1 MIALPP
7 RSRIQGLKLSTTIRV
22 YMSDTLQSLLQR
34 VSTPANLLQE
44 PAPTPEHLATIL
56 QAAVAAPDHAGLR
69 PWRFI
74 VIQGDARKQLGEV
87 YVASTLEGKPD
98 TPAAELDGIREKVLR
113 APMIVAVVAAIKPN
127 PKVPVREQ
135 LLSAGAAAH
144 TILLAAS
151 ALGYG
156 SIWLTG
162 RFAEDPYVYRE
173 LGLKGEEQI
182 VAFVHLG
189 TPGPG
194 AVITRKKI
202 QNRPKPADYTV
213 EWTGIKNNHFQE

>member
-1 MIALPP
+1 
-7 RSRIQGLKLSTTIRV
+7 
-22 YMSDTLQSLLQR
+22 MSETLQSLLQR
-34 VSTPANLLQE
+34 VSTPANLLRE
-44 PAPTPEHLATIL
+44 PAPAPAQLATIL
-56 QAAVAAPDHAGLR
+56 QAALAAPDHAGLR

-74 VIQGDARKQLGEV
+74 VIQGDARRRLGEV
-87 YVASTLEGKPD
+87 FVAATLQDKPD
-98 TPAAELDGIREKVLR
+98 TPAAELEAIGEKPLR

-127 PKVPVREQ
+127 PKIPPREQ
-135 LLSAGAAAH
+135 ILSAGAAAH
-144 TILLAAS
+144 TILLAAG

-156 SIWLTG
+156 GIWLTG
-162 RFAEDPYVYRE
+162 PFAEDAYVYKA

-194 AVITRKKI
+194 AEITKKKI

-213 EWTGIKNNHFQE
+213 EWTGIEK

>member
-1 MIALPP
+1 
-7 RSRIQGLKLSTTIRV
+7 
-22 YMSDTLQSLLQR
+22 MSETLQSLLQR

-56 QAAVAAPDHAGLR
+56 QAAVVVPDHASLR

-74 VIQGDARKQLGEV
+74 VIQGDSRKRLGDV
-87 YVASTLEGKPD
+87 YAAATLESKPD
-98 TPAAELDGIREKVLR
+98 TPAADLEAIREKVLR
-113 APMIVAVVAAIKPN
+113 APMLVAVVAAIKAN

-144 TILLAAS
+144 AILLAAN

-173 LGLKGEEQI
+173 LGLTGEEQI
-182 VAFVHLG
+182 VAFIHLG
-189 TPGPG
+189 TPAPG

-202 QNRPKPADYTV
+202 QNRPKAADYTV
-213 EWTGIKNNHFQE
+213 EWTGIKK

>member
-1 MIALPP
+1 MIPSP
-7 RSRIQGLKLSTTIRV
+7 TLKTNGF
-22 YMSDTLQSLLQR
+22 YMSETLQSLLQR

-44 PAPTPEHLATIL
+44 PAPTPEHLGSIL
-56 QAAVAAPDHAGLR
+56 QAAVCVPDHAGLR

-74 VIQGDARKQLGEV
+74 VIQGEALKRLGEV
-87 YVASTLEGKPD
+87 YVASTLQSKPD
-98 TPAAELDGIREKVLR
+98 TPAAELDAIREKARR
-113 APMIVAVVAAIKPN
+113 APMVVAVIATVKPN

-135 LLSAGAAAH
+135 ILSAGAAAH
-144 TILLAAS
+144 TILLAANT
-151 ALGYG
+151 LGYG

-189 TPGPG
+189 TPSPA
-194 AVITRKKI
+194 AVITKKKI
-202 QNRPKPADYTV
+202 LNRPKPADYTV
-213 EWTGIKNNHFQE
+213 EWTGIKE

>member
-1 MIALPP
+1 
-7 RSRIQGLKLSTTIRV
+7 
-22 YMSDTLQSLLQR
+22 MSETLQSLLQR

-44 PAPTPEHLATIL
+44 PAPTPEHLVSIL
-56 QAAVAAPDHAGLR
+56 QAAVCVPDHAGLR

-74 VIQGDARKQLGEV
+74 VIQGEALKRLGEV
-87 YVASTLEGKPD
+87 YVASTLQAKPD
-98 TPAAELDGIREKVLR
+98 TPAAELDSIREKARR
-113 APMIVAVVAAIKPN
+113 APMVVAVVAAIKPN

-135 LLSAGAAAH
+135 ILSAGAAAYS
-144 TILLAAS
+144 ILLAAND
-151 ALGYG
+151 LGYG

-162 RFAEDPYVYRE
+162 RFAEDPYVYKE
-173 LGLKGEEQI
+173 LGLKEGEQI

-194 AVITRKKI
+194 AVITRKKS

-213 EWTGIKNNHFQE
+213 EWTGIKK

>member
-1 MIALPP
+1 
-7 RSRIQGLKLSTTIRV
+7 
-22 YMSDTLQSLLQR
+22 MSEILQSLLQR
-34 VSTPANLLQE
+34 VSIPANLLRE
-44 PAPTPEHLATIL
+44 PAPTPEHLNTIL
-56 QAAVAAPDHAGLR
+56 QAALAAPDHAGLR

-74 VIQGDARKQLGEV
+74 VIQGDARRRLGEV
-87 YVASTLEGKPD
+87 YAASTLHAKPD
-98 TPAAELDGIREKVLR
+98 TPPAELDAVREKALR

-135 LLSAGAAAH
+135 ILSAGAAAH
-144 TILLAAS
+144 AMLLAAN

-162 RFAEDPYVYRE
+162 RFAEDPYVYKE
-173 LGLKGEEQI
+173 LGLKEGEQI
-182 VAFVHLG
+182 VAFIHLG

-194 AVITRKKI
+194 SEITRKKI

-213 EWTGIKNNHFQE
+213 EWTGIKK

>member
-1 MIALPP
+1 
-7 RSRIQGLKLSTTIRV
+7 
-22 YMSDTLQSLLQR
+22 MSETLQSLLQR
-34 VSTPANLLQE
+34 VSTPANLLRE
-44 PAPTPEHLATIL
+44 PAPGPEQLSTIL

-74 VIQGDARKQLGEV
+74 VIQGDARKRLGEV
-87 YVASTLEGKPD
+87 FVAGALQDNPGLPE
-98 TPAAELDGIREKVLR
+98 AEQNAIREKPLR

-144 TILLAAS
+144 TILLAAN

-162 RFAEDPYVYRE
+162 RFAEDPYVYKE
-173 LGLKGEEQI
+173 LGLKEGEQI

-194 AVITRKKI
+194 AEITKRKI

-213 EWTGIKNNHFQE
+213 EWTGVKE

>member
-1 MIALPP
+1 
-7 RSRIQGLKLSTTIRV
+7 
-22 YMSDTLQSLLQR
+22 MSEALQSLLQR
-34 VSTPANLLQE
+34 VSVPANLLRD
-44 PAPTPEHLATIL
+44 PAPTPEHLTSIL
-56 QAAVAAPDHAGLR
+56 QAAVIAPDHAGLR

-74 VIQGDARKQLGEV
+74 VIRGESRKRLGEV
-87 YVASTLEGKPD
+87 FAAATLEGKPD
-98 TPAAELDGIREKVLR
+98 TPAAELEAIREKPVR

-127 PKVPVREQ
+127 PKVPAREQ

-144 TILLAAS
+144 SMLLAAN

-162 RFAEDPYVYRE
+162 AFATDSYVYKA

-189 TPGPG
+189 TPAPE
-194 AVITRKKI
+194 AAMTRKKI

-213 EWTGIKNNHFQE
+213 EWTGT